1 MPTLPRT
8 RCPFPGRYA
17 PSVLAGLGKGV
28 GSICAGR
35 CEISSVGEGK
45 WFWVEET
52 AFTKL
57 QQPKRKYG
65 SQGNGV
71 GGINNGAGS
80 ANVLETLLR
89 TSYPTDNVESWGS
102 GAVEVWEV
110 LK

>member
-8 RCPFPGRYA
+8 RSPSPGRCA
-17 PSVLAGLGKGV
+17 PSVLAGLEKRG

-35 CEISSVGEGK
+35 CEISSVGKGK
-45 WFWVEET
+45 WFQVEET

-57 QQPKRKYG
+57 QQPQRKYG

-80 ANVLETLLR
+80 ANILETLLR

-102 GAVEVWEV
+102 GGVEVWGV